1 MFTLRRGEGR
11 SPHYVY
17 PRGGTHSAY
26 HRITTRLQLTG
37 NHNGLP
43 KTVQKTEHHSA
54 LWTESGISHGKN
66 NRSPLPA
73 TPNSLPRL
81 TPRPTRLN
89 ARVDDQ
95 QPPAHTISSSS
106 TPPSLPPPA
115 PAGGVSSLACSPA
128 HLRSRA
134 TTPAGQLPRPKADS
148 NPAPSYNLDK
158 LRLRICHGCRQ
169 FLVVIVAC
177 DQYPIN
183 TGPVHLRPLQH
194 SVHNRL

>member
-37 NHNGLP
+37 NHNGAP

-54 LWTESGISHGKN
+54 LWTEPGISHGKN

-81 TPRPTRLN
+81 TPRPTRLKP
-89 ARVDDQ
+89 ALTTSS
-95 QPPAHTISSSS
+95 PPHT
-106 TPPSLPPPA
+106 PYP
-115 PAGGVSSLACSPA
+115 V
-128 HLRSRA
+128 
-134 TTPAGQLPRPKADS
+134 PRRHHH
-148 NPAPSYNLDK
+148 Y
-158 LRLRICHGCRQ
+158 RLRHPLAVC
-169 FLVVIVAC
+169 
-177 DQYPIN
+177 
-183 TGPVHLRPLQH
+183 RPLHVPPHTFVLGLQDKCLGRKPTAILRRRTIWINLGCA
-194 SVHNRL
+194 SVTGAGNF